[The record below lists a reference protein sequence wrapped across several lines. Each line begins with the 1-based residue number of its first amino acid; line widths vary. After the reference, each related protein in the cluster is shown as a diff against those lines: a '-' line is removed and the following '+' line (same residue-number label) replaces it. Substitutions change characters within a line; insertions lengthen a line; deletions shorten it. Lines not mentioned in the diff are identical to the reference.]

1 MTIKGKRA
9 KALPIMGAPS
19 WSTGGMVDESLPPE
33 AYSFIQENAKKL
45 GQGFDDWFSGRL
57 GRYRAYSEMSQAP
70 TVSEELAL
78 VRSAQHFLHE
88 TQKRLEHLPPTADAY
103 VNEAAWRRNGRFF
116 HYGLFSDF
124 EALSAEIDTLLAIAE
139 QALDSLPKK
148 SGRKAKTNRDGLL
161 ADVVSRLVEN
171 GLKKREASAVA
182 AELLGLVGVET
193 PEGQF
198 EIERLARKPGF
209 GKIDAN

>member
-57 GRYRAYSEMSQAP
+57 GRYRAYSEMSQTPA
-70 TVSEELAL
+70 VSEELAL
-78 VRSAQHFLHE
+78 VRSAQLFLHE
-88 TQKRLEHLPPTADAY
+88 TQNRLDHLPPAADAY
-103 VNEAAWRRNGRFF
+103 VNEASWRRSGRLF
-116 HYGLFSDF
+116 HSGLFSDF
-124 EALSAEIDTLLAIAE
+124 KALSSEIDTLLAIAE
-139 QALDSLPKK
+139 QALDSLPKQ